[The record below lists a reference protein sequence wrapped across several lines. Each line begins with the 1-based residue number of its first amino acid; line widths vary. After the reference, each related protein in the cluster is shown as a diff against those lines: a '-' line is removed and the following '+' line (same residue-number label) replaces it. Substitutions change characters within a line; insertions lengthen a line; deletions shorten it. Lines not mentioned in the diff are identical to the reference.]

1 MPPKKNQH
9 DIAIPKGVPRWPG
22 GGGKGCFPDAAG
34 AEFHRQTEQSEAE
47 PTSWILIR
55 ILKYL

>member
-9 DIAIPKGVPRWPG
+9 DIFAIPKGVPRWPG

-47 PTSWILIR
+47 PTS
-55 ILKYL
+55 